1 MLEQEGSVRV
11 RRSEGAMGR
20 PKHNGELGDTV
31 FDGITTW
38 LCLGGNEW
46 VMKVSPESDALIRQ
60 RNLRD
65 IEADDQS

>member
-1 MLEQEGSVRV
+1 MRG
-11 RRSEGAMGR
+11 GMGK

-31 FDGITTW
+31 FDGATTW

-46 VMKVSPESDALIRQ
+46 VMRLPAESDAMIRQ

-65 IEADDQS
+65 LEADDKP